1 MKQKIAMF
9 TSFHP
14 SIRLPKIFTDVDCF
28 GNQNPCMPTTESTD
42 FFNGK
47 STMKNLYADITSTS
61 NFG

>member
-1 MKQKIAMF
+1 MKQKIAVF

-14 SIRLPKIFTDVDCF
+14 SIRLPKNSRSC
-28 GNQNPCMPTTESTD
+28 GNNQNPCVPTTEPND

-47 STMKNLYADITSTS
+47 STLKDLYADITSMA